1 MGSVVLKS
9 LSVLLGI
16 FFVFVGTMKLTSHI
30 SKDLHKDLRKEYVKY
45 AKVFPLS
52 GTLDF
57 KVPSKWYRRV
67 VGSLEIICGLAMAI
81 IPSRRCKKSTT
92 FFHHNVLP
100 FQCIKEIAVF
110 DEQNW
115 FIAVIICKFL
125 PDKVKN
131 LSNTVLLLLML
142 MAVYSHYMVNDKFE
156 RIAPALVFFF
166 MLTGRLVI
174 DWQLR
179 RGNAQSVT
187 ANGVDDRA
195 KKQD

>member
-1 MGSVVLKS
+1 MGSIVLKS

-67 VGSLEIICGLAMAI
+67 VGSLEIICGLAMAVV
-81 IPSRRCKKSTT
+81 PSHR
-92 FFHHNVLP
+92 
-100 FQCIKEIAVF
+100 IKNA
-110 DEQNW
+110 
-115 FIAVIICKFL
+115 
-125 PDKVKN
+125 
-131 LSNTVLLLLML
+131 SNAVLLLLML

-179 RGNAQSVT
+179 REDVQLIT
-187 ANGVDDRA
+187 ANGVDDKT

>member
-1 MGSVVLKS
+1 MGSIVLKS

-57 KVPSKWYRRV
+57 KVPNK
-67 VGSLEIICGLAMAI
+67 I
-81 IPSRRCKKSTT
+81 K
-92 FFHHNVLP
+92 NV
-100 FQCIKEIAVF
+100 
-110 DEQNW
+110 
-115 FIAVIICKFL
+115 
-125 PDKVKN
+125 
-131 LSNTVLLLLML
+131 SNAVLLLLML

-156 RIAPALVFFF
+156 RIAPALVFFL

-179 RGNAQSVT
+179 REDAQPVT
-187 ANGVDDRA
+187 ANGVDDKT

>member
-1 MGSVVLKS
+1 MGSIVLKS

-81 IPSRRCKKSTT
+81 IPSRRCKRPTT
-92 FFHHNVLP
+92 FFDH
-100 FQCIKEIAVF
+100 
-110 DEQNW
+110 
-115 FIAVIICKFL
+115 
-125 PDKVKN
+125 KVKN

-179 RGNAQSVT
+179 REDAQSVT
-187 ANGVDDRA
+187 ANGVDDKA

>member
-1 MGSVVLKS
+1 MGSIVLKS

-52 GTLDF
+52 STLDF

-67 VGSLEIICGLAMAI
+67 VGALEVMCGLAMAI
-81 IPSRRCKKSTT
+81 VPSHKIK
-92 FFHHNVLP
+92 NV
-100 FQCIKEIAVF
+100 
-110 DEQNW
+110 
-115 FIAVIICKFL
+115 
-125 PDKVKN
+125 
-131 LSNTVLLLLML
+131 SNGILVLLMM

-179 RGNAQSVT
+179 RKAELTAT
-187 ANGVDDRA
+187 ANGVDDKT

>member
-1 MGSVVLKS
+1 MLCNIMCLWQHFSPCQLRATHVPTMFIS
-9 LSVLLGI
+9 A
-16 FFVFVGTMKLTSHI
+16 FFNVAKIKNPTTTTNMEFERK
-30 SKDLHKDLRKEYVKY
+30 KRKEYVKY

-81 IPSRRCKKSTT
+81 IPS
-92 FFHHNVLP
+92 H
-100 FQCIKEIAVF
+100 
-110 DEQNW
+110 
-115 FIAVIICKFL
+115 
-125 PDKVKN
+125 KVKN

-156 RIAPALVFFF
+156 RIAPALVSNRLNFTNHKLVKSKMWFQVFFF

-179 RGNAQSVT
+179 REDTQSVT
-187 ANGVDDRA
+187 ANGVDDKA

>member
-1 MGSVVLKS
+1 MGSIVLKS
-9 LSVLLGI
+9 LSVLLGVFFI
-16 FFVFVGTMKLTSHI
+16 FIGTMKLTSGI

-52 GTLDF
+52 NTFQF
-57 KVPSKWYRRV
+57 KIPSKWYRRV
-67 VGSLEIICGLAMAI
+67 VGSLEIICGFAMAI
-81 IPSRRCKKSTT
+81 IPS
-92 FFHHNVLP
+92 H
-100 FQCIKEIAVF
+100 
-110 DEQNW
+110 
-115 FIAVIICKFL
+115 
-125 PDKVKN
+125 KVKN
-131 LSNTVLLLLML
+131 LSNTVLLVLMM

-179 RGNAQSVT
+179 REDTQSVT
-187 ANGVDDRA
+187 ANGVEDKA